1 ADFETEVIDRS
12 QTVPV
17 VVDFWAAWCGPC
29 RMLGPV
35 LEDVVADHDGE
46 VLLAKV
52 DVDAEPELAARSGVQ
67 GIPAVKA
74 FRRGPGVAE
83 FVGAKP
89 RAAVETFV
97 ESLAG
102 PSEVHRLL
110 AELEGT
116 GDRREV
122 VAAVEAEDWERAF
135 ELLLAEV
142 DAEAG
147 KKGNDK
153 ERRDEVR
160 RLM

>member
-1 ADFETEVIDRS
+1 MCLFSRTRRRGLGHAEALAYPCRMDVTAADFETEVIDRS

-74 FRRGPGVAE
+74 FRRGQVVAE

-102 PSEVHRLL
+102 PSEAHRLL

-116 GDRREV
+116 GD
-122 VAAVEAEDWERAF
+122 
-135 ELLLAEV
+135 
-142 DAEAG
+142 
-147 KKGNDK
+147 
-153 ERRDEVR
+153 
-160 RLM
+160 